1 MRGGDLT
8 PLSSGGEEELGIG
21 LVCALED
28 HDHGCC
34 HGGARVQLSVGTGRV
49 WRCVGG
55 LVSAAG
61 FDAGILWGGKRDWY
75 CLVSLEDGASR

>member
-1 MRGGDLT
+1 MERMRGGDLT
-8 PLSSGGEEELGIG
+8 PLSSGGWEEELGIG
-21 LVCALED
+21 LVCALDD
-28 HDHGCC
+28 HGHGCC

-61 FDAGILWGGKRDWY
+61 FDAGN
-75 CLVSLEDGASR
+75 CLVSLEDGGIEMKR